1 MEKAYEATAF
11 CGTLFFVPM
20 RCFGVERSA
29 CLGLCLAVSGP
40 FSFSKWTL
48 CCRVAE
54 CMCINDGVLT

>member
-40 FSFSKWTL
+40 FSFSK
-48 CCRVAE
+48 
-54 CMCINDGVLT
+54 